1 MKKEFDT
8 YLFDFDGTL
17 IDSYE
22 SLVYVFE
29 GAYAR
34 VGVKVPEGYTRHLM
48 RVPLYVGYKE
58 LNGPED
64 EESKKIFGDAIIEL
78 LDDPHTLKI
87 TKTYEEVKDTL
98 LRLHKLGKR
107 LGIVTSNNRKHV
119 KEVLK
124 AVDIDE
130 NIFSIIVGNQESKRH
145 KPYPDPI
152 LKALEL
158 LDISNEGVAY
168 VGDGLDDMRCA
179 VASNVFPLLLDR
191 HNEYQDIDFYKIN
204 TLDELLK

>member
-29 GAYAR
+29 GAYSR
-34 VGVKVPEGYTRHLM
+34 VGVKVPDGYTLHLM
-48 RVPLYVGYKE
+48 RVPLYVGYQE

-64 EESKKIFGDAIIEL
+64 EASKKIFGDAIIEL
-78 LDDPHTLKI
+78 LDDPKTLEL
-87 TKTYEEVKDTL
+87 TKTFKEVKDTL
-98 LRLHKLGKR
+98 LALHKMGKT
-107 LGIVTSNNRKHV
+107 LGIVTSNNKKHV

-124 AVDIDE
+124 AVAIDE
-130 NIFSIIVGNQESKRH
+130 NIFSVIVGNQESKRH

-158 LDISNEGVAY
+158 LKISNDGVAY
-168 VGDGLDDMRCA
+168 VGDGMDDMRCA
-179 VASNVFPLLLDR
+179 EASNVFPLLLDR
-191 HNEYQDIDFYKIN
+191 NKEYLNEKYYTVY
-204 TLDELLK
+204 TLDELLN

>member
-29 GAYAR
+29 DAYAR
-34 VGVKVPEGYTRHLM
+34 IGVKVPEGYTRHLM

-64 EESKKIFGDAIIEL
+64 EESKKIFGEAIIEL

-87 TKTYEEVKDTL
+87 TKTYEEVKETL

-124 AVDIDE
+124 AIDIDE
-130 NIFSIIVGNQESKRH
+130 NIFSIIIGNQESKRH

-158 LDISNEGVAY
+158 LGISNEGVAY

-179 VASNVFPLLLDR
+179 LASDVFPLLLDR

>member
-34 VGVKVPEGYTRHLM
+34 IGVKVPEGYTRHLM

-58 LNGPED
+58 LNGPAD
-64 EESKKIFGDAIIEL
+64 EENKKVFGEAIIEL

-87 TKTYEEVKDTL
+87 TKTYEEVKETL

-191 HNEYQDIDFYKIN
+191 HNEYQEIDFYKIN